1 MHKNIK
7 IHEEKNRDIKIRD
20 WKAIFK
26 FYVLRTLHDINTY
39 YRNNGLKERLKLDQ
53 KYMQELN
60 NCIIDDLKDLL
71 DEDDSEL
78 IGAKKEYDFILKHND
93 ISDEY
98 FNDLSILNKG
108 LRYQ

>member
-1 MHKNIK
+1 M
-7 IHEEKNRDIKIRD
+7 
-20 WKAIFK
+20 
-26 FYVLRTLHDINTY
+26 LRTLHDINTY